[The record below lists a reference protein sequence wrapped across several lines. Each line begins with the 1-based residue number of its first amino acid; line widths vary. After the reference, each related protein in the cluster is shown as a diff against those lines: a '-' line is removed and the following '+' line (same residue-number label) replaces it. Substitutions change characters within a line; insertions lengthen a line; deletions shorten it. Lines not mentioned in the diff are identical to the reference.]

1 MEKWKK
7 GSNLNDNAIRKSVQL
22 VSASAVYLSF
32 KSISLHRPSRGT
44 QKEVRWRMSKV
55 ETISWH
61 ETRVPLND
69 DELPASREKK
79 LRDFLSKLPAFK
91 QINSAVVLPAP
102 NFSSTLERLSGK
114 EDVKR
119 RKSYLYIVLD
129 RALARRW
136 RKPWKEK
143 NFFKS
148 IIKFTKPDAIQSNRK
163 RNKTLLFLNKILCLR
178 FVYCAGLLR
187 CRVDVTSW
195 TSTNFCNF

>member
-22 VSASAVYLSF
+22 DSASVVYLSF
-32 KSISLHRPSRGT
+32 KSISLHRRLVEH
-44 QKEVRWRMSKV
+44 KKKFRWRMSRV

-61 ETRVPLND
+61 ETRVRWTTMNSQPV
-69 DELPASREKK
+69 EKK

-102 NFSSTLERLSGK
+102 TSLPLSSACRAR
-114 EDVKR
+114 R
-119 RKSYLYIVLD
+119 RKKKKILLIHCSWQGLGTP
-129 RALARRW
+129 R

-143 NFFKS
+143 NFSKS

-178 FVYCAGLLR
+178 FVYCVGALFE
-187 CRVDVTSW
+187 S
-195 TSTNFCNF
+195 